1 MEASKA
7 NPEEVELLISTE
19 SIEKADA
26 IIAPKDIS
34 RGVKK
39 RSNHYAT
46 KAQFSHL
53 IEGCRYKRTCIPA
66 ENMLKRT
73 GIDGSG
79 VRSVAMNRVGDKQ
92 KSFFKKSGTDEE
104 HNLIHQ
110 NTPITSININF
121 FVRSFV
127 HLGYAREDD
136 IRCIV
141 CKIDGIESKSTRHH
155 QVFKELLECSARKKF
170 IFIPLYYGKGQTSH
184 TTGITVDIMKK
195 TIFSFNRRRQYGH
208 ETRRKTERE
217 FF

>member
-1 MEASKA
+1 MAAYGACIQLNMPDVGKGACEREMEALKA

-39 RSNHYAT
+39 WSNHYAT

-53 IEGCRYKRTCIPA
+53 IESCRYKKSCIPA
-66 ENMLKRT
+66 EKMLKHT

-79 VRSVAMNRVGDKQ
+79 VLSVAMNRDGDDQ
-92 KSFFKKSGTDEE
+92 QCFFKKSQSAKE
-104 HNLIHQ
+104 HDLLHQ
-110 NTPITSININF
+110 DTQISSININF

-127 HLGYAREDD
+127 HLGYANKND

-141 CKIDGIESKSTRHH
+141 
-155 QVFKELLECSARKKF
+155 
-170 IFIPLYYGKGQTSH
+170 
-184 TTGITVDIMKK
+184 
-195 TIFSFNRRRQYGH
+195 
-208 ETRRKTERE
+208 
-217 FF
+217 